1 MSGLFP
7 LTWLSH
13 CLNPTM
19 PHHSRPVNS
28 SLTIRL
34 DQCIQFDASGLS
46 ASPSL
51 VRLLLPPS
59 FPTYLS
65 LILPISISLPP
76 HPFCSR
82 LTFVLSLPSSH
93 SSPLSR
99 ILAFSTSLPF
109 AFFCSSLLQSP
120 RPAAAGL
127 SFLYALSLARGGTS
141 ALKQPRQKF
150 SSFSSFHVSLLPG
163 FSSFLDFGAKVAR
176 VFRGQLN

>member
-7 LTWLSH
+7 LMWLSH

-51 VRLLLPPS
+51 VRLLLPLS

-120 RPAAAGL
+120 RPARPRPA
-127 SFLYALSLARGGTS
+127 SHFYMLSLSRAGV
-141 ALKQPRQKF
+141 LQ
-150 SSFSSFHVSLLPG
+150 H
-163 FSSFLDFGAKVAR
+163 
-176 VFRGQLN
+176 

>member
-1 MSGLFP
+1 M
-7 LTWLSH
+7 WLSH

-19 PHHSRPVNS
+19 PHHSRPLNS

-34 DQCIQFDASGLS
+34 DQCIQFDASGMS

-51 VRLLLPPS
+51 VRLLLPLS

-99 ILAFSTSLPF
+99 ILAFSTSLRF

-120 RPAAAGL
+120 RPAAPPGL
-127 SFLYALSLARGGTS
+127 SFLYALSHEGTT
-141 ALKQPRQKF
+141 ALEQPRQEF
-150 SSFSSFHVSLLPG
+150 SSILLSCLSLPG
-163 FSSFLDFGAKVAR
+163 FFSFLDFGAKVAR